1 MQGNKAE
8 ILKGTPP
15 WRVPCGMLAGGE
27 FAFFFESG
35 DLHNGL
41 ATWRS
46 ARRFCMEST
55 CGAAKPTDVLV
66 RGRGTILKT

>member
-27 FAFFFESG
+27 FTFFFESG
-35 DLHNGL
+35 DLHIGL
-41 ATWRS
+41 TTRRS
-46 ARRFCMEST
+46 A
-55 CGAAKPTDVLV
+55 
-66 RGRGTILKT
+66 

>member
-15 WRVPCGMLAGGE
+15 WRVPCGMLAGSE

-35 DLHNGL
+35 DLHIGL
-41 ATWRS
+41 TTWPS
-46 ARRFCMEST
+46 A
-55 CGAAKPTDVLV
+55 
-66 RGRGTILKT
+66 